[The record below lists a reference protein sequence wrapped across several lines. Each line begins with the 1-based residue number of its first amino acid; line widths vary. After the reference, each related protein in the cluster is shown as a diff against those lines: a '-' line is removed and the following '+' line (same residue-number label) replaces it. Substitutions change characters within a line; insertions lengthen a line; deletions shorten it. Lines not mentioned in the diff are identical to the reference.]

1 MLKKAPWVSFLLL
14 NDVKIIGGIIYIYS
28 ESAKGESGLH
38 FKDHK
43 DSDSA
48 VKKGTHLGQLASVG
62 QIAAGIAH
70 EVKNPLT
77 AVKGFLQLLKEDYKD
92 SYLEIAQAQLQ
103 NALLTLENLL
113 HVAKPDLETEPDQT
127 VNLSVELESL
137 INLFQD
143 QIYRVEITKDFSDTE
158 ALVYGKKN
166 QLKKAFFNL
175 LKNSFEAI
183 PEQGSITIEHF
194 VKDGNV
200 TVSIQDTGVGIPE
213 DKLSMLGT
221 PFFSTK
227 VDGTGMGLT
236 QVFSVIY
243 QHGGEIQVYS
253 KEGEGTKFV
262 ITIPKE
268 SKKITRRVMD
278 LDLHFEKGLNL
289 KGFLIRNRENFEER
303 LLAEAVNVRGKIDE
317 IQRTGNVNL
326 LDNAHK
332 LVHYIVDAQE
342 HEVISFA
349 QEEGISWAKYSLTLA
364 FKLEW
369 IQTIRRVLWEFLY
382 NYDRLCDRENSRE
395 HFYSLEKSINELIDQ
410 FLHYFFI
417 SYSQYKDELIR
428 KQRETVRNLSV
439 PIIPLTAS
447 MCILPLIGTIDLQRA
462 AEIGEKVITQ
472 IGANRIEVLII
483 DFSGAGE
490 IETQVLKHLMNLLD
504 GVAMMGCQAVIT
516 GLRPET
522 VKLMIS
528 QGLSFE
534 NKAVTKGTLQQALVE
549 YLTLQKKNDASLV

>member
-1 MLKKAPWVSFLLL
+1 M
-14 NDVKIIGGIIYIYS
+14 
-28 ESAKGESGLH
+28 H

-48 VKKGTHLGQLASVG
+48 VKKDAHLGQLASVG

-77 AVKGFLQLLKEDYKD
+77 AVKGFLQLLKEDHND
-92 SYLEIAQAQLQ
+92 SYLEIAQAELQ

-127 VNLSVELESL
+127 VNLSVELEAL

-143 QIYRVEITKDFSDTE
+143 QIYRVEISKNFSDTD
-158 ALVYGKKN
+158 ALVYGKRN

-194 VKDGNV
+194 VNGGNV
-200 TVSIQDTGVGIPE
+200 TVTIQDSGVGIPE
-213 DKLSMLGT
+213 EKLAMLGT

-236 QVFSVIY
+236 QVFSVVY
-243 QHGGEIQVYS
+243 QHRGEIQVYS

-262 ITIPKE
+262 IKIPKE
-268 SKKITRRVMD
+268 SQKITRGVMD
-278 LDLHFEKGLNL
+278 LDLYFEKGLNL
-289 KGFLIRNRENFEER
+289 RGFFIKNQEKFEER
-303 LLAEAVNVRGKIDE
+303 LLAEAVNVKGKIDE
-317 IQRTGNVNL
+317 IQRTGNINL
-326 LDNAHK
+326 LANAHK
-332 LVHYIVDAQE
+332 LVLYIVDAQE

-382 NYDRLCDRENSRE
+382 NYDRLCGKQNTRED
-395 HFYSLEKSINELIDQ
+395 FYSLEKSINELVDQ
-410 FLHYFFI
+410 FLHYFFF
-417 SYSQYKDELIR
+417 SYSQYKDELIQ

-439 PIIPLTAS
+439 PIIPLTAT
-447 MCILPLIGTIDLQRA
+447 MCILPLIGTIDMQRA
-462 AEIGEKVITQ
+462 SEIGDKVITQ
-472 IGANRIEVLII
+472 VGAHQIEVLII

-490 IETQVLKHLMNLLD
+490 MDSQVIKHLMNLLD
-504 GVAMMGCQAVIT
+504 GIAMMGCQAVIT

-522 VKLMIS
+522 VKLMVS

-534 NKAVTKGTLQQALVE
+534 NKAMTKGTLQQALVE
-549 YLTLQKKNDASLV
+549 YLTFKKKNDTTLS

>member
-1 MLKKAPWVSFLLL
+1 
-14 NDVKIIGGIIYIYS
+14 
-28 ESAKGESGLH
+28 
-38 FKDHK
+38 
-43 DSDSA
+43 
-48 VKKGTHLGQLASVG
+48 
-62 QIAAGIAH
+62 
-70 EVKNPLT
+70 
-77 AVKGFLQLLKEDYKD
+77 
-92 SYLEIAQAQLQ
+92 
-103 NALLTLENLL
+103 
-113 HVAKPDLETEPDQT
+113 
-127 VNLSVELESL
+127 
-137 INLFQD
+137 
-143 QIYRVEITKDFSDTE
+143 
-158 ALVYGKKN
+158 
-166 QLKKAFFNL
+166 
-175 LKNSFEAI
+175 
-183 PEQGSITIEHF
+183 
-194 VKDGNV
+194 
-200 TVSIQDTGVGIPE
+200 
-213 DKLSMLGT
+213 MLGT

-268 SKKITRRVMD
+268 SKKISRRVMD

-326 LDNAHK
+326 LANAHK
-332 LVHYIVDAQE
+332 LVLYIVDAQE

-382 NYDRLCDRENSRE
+382 NYDRLCNRENSRE

-410 FLHYFFI
+410 FLHYFII

-428 KQRETVRNLSV
+428 KQRETVRNLSA

-447 MCILPLIGTIDLQRA
+447 MCILPLIGTIDMQRA

-549 YLTLQKKNDASLV
+549 YLTFQKKNDASLS

>member
-1 MLKKAPWVSFLLL
+1 M
-14 NDVKIIGGIIYIYS
+14 
-28 ESAKGESGLH
+28 H